1 MSRHLAIDL
10 GAESGRV
17 ILGTL
22 NKGKLQMREVHRFAN
37 GAVTADGTLRWD
49 ILRLFRE
56 IRIGL
61 AKGARGGRV
70 DSIACDSW
78 GVDYVLTKGDGPALS
93 LPYTYRDERTFAAFA
108 RGVKIA
114 SPRAA
119 FAATGIASLSIN
131 TLYQLL
137 DDVENRPEVL
147 KLADRFLLIGD
158 YISWLLSDVARGE
171 ETLVSGSQLWDTR
184 KRRWAWPLIDR
195 MGIPRRLFPKVVK
208 PGTKL
213 GQLRPELARE
223 TGLVAAKVVAT
234 CAHDTAAAVATRP
247 YCLTARSISFRSPRT
262 LNCRPAISRSA
273 GRRRCQEEPLRAC
286 LRSRSARS
294 RSSGSRCRRGSAVI
308 PLAA

>member
-22 NKGKLQMREVHRFAN
+22 TKGKLRMREVHRFPN

-78 GVDYVLTKGDGPALS
+78 GVDYVLTKGEGPALS

-108 RGVKIA
+108 HGVKIA

-158 YISWLLSDVARGE
+158 YISWLLSGVARGE
-171 ETLVSGSQLWDTR
+171 ETLVSMKATILSSNH
-184 KRRWAWPLIDR
+184 I
-195 MGIPRRLFPKVVK
+195 IPEQGKIIREQPDELLR
-208 PGTKL
+208 TKIGRDVWIGANAVIL
-213 GQLRPELARE
+213 GGVTLGDGAV
-223 TGLVAAKVVAT
+223 VAAGAVVTRDVEAGAVVAG
-234 CAHDTAAAVATRP
+234 VP
-247 YCLTARSISFRSPRT
+247 AR
-262 LNCRPAISRSA
+262 LV
-273 GRRRCQEEPLRAC
+273 RRRTA
-286 LRSRSARS
+286 
-294 RSSGSRCRRGSAVI
+294 
-308 PLAA
+308 